1 MPDIMDPVEIFMITV
16 SLIGLG
22 LIFSVYRRLL
32 VAHPAKYDAL
42 GGLVPLFRTARGAAN
57 FFKFLFS
64 GELRALADTALMIQ
78 VVILRVVFVVSTIV
92 AVWLFVSLV
101 LANAA

>member
-1 MPDIMDPVEIFMITV
+1 MPDIMDPVENFMITV

-22 LIFSVYRRLL
+22 LIFSVCRRLS
-32 VAHPAKYDAL
+32 VAHPAKYDEL
-42 GGLVPLFRTARGAAN
+42 GGLAPIFRTARGAAR

-64 GELRALADTALMIQ
+64 GEVRALADTALIVQ

-92 AVWLFVSLV
+92 AVWLFVSFL